1 MKYFL
6 LFLLLPGLLF
16 GAEPIEKHPEWD
28 QDYSKKIREYTTD
41 PQFLTDLVDHLPASD
56 KVPTPQKFLGYV
68 SGTPEKLTYSED
80 VHRYLRALEA
90 ASPRIKVFSIGKT
103 EEGRE
108 MILAVIASEETIGN
122 LDRYKDITRKLSDPR
137 KIKDTEAE
145 QLIQQGKPMY
155 YLTGALHSPETGS
168 PEMLMELAYRLIVE
182 ETPVVQSIRNNII
195 TLITPVLEVDGR
207 NRMVDLVRWQQ
218 ANPNAPLPPLIYWGH
233 YVAHDNNRDYLGLSL
248 ALTRNVL
255 KTFFEYHPQVQHD
268 LHESV
273 PFLYISTGTGPYNA
287 WLDPLVIDEWH
298 RMAYHEVQTLTQKGL
313 PGVWT
318 HGFFDGWAPNYLFWV
333 AHGHNAIGRFYET
346 FGNGT
351 PKTLDRVV
359 RDSSERAWYRPN
371 PPLPKVKWS
380 LRNNVNYQQSGALLA
395 LHYMAQNNQHFL
407 RTFWSIGKRAV
418 AKAANEGP
426 AAYVFDANQKRK
438 AQLRDLLNLLRE
450 HGIEVHQTE
459 KPVTV
464 KLQWPPNKE
473 EEKKDS
479 EKKKETKEE
488 KKEPDSATFPAGSF
502 VVRLDQPYS
511 RLADTFLD
519 IQYVRGD
526 ERVYDDSG
534 WTLGYAKNVEWKR
547 IVNQEVLKTAM
558 HPWDGKMS
566 LSRPAIKGS
575 TIAIRNHGELD
586 LVRLRYALPGIEFLI
601 AEESWKQKNSEWP
614 AGTVLIT
621 VEGADSKTVEDALAS
636 TALEYSVFEN
646 ATAVKTHRMVAPRIA
661 MLHTWFDTQD
671 EGWYRIAFDELKVPY
686 DYISTQDIAK
696 MDDLRSKYDVILFAP
711 AGIFGDA
718 GDFVNGLP
726 AGHPI
731 PWKKTELTPNL
742 LIDETDDIRAGMGFS
757 GVQNLK
763 KFVEEGGLLITAR
776 ETAVWAV
783 KYGLAKWIRISE
795 PQKLK
800 ASGSL
805 LKAVLTDKKSPVGY
819 GYDESI
825 PVYYAAGTIF
835 KVGIFEDR
843 GEPEKRPSG
852 RGSPK
857 DPDVPQGRPYVEL
870 PEKPKPG
877 PGEEGFQP
885 SDEWSVWFEP
895 LIPKMEERPRVIVS
909 FPKEADQ
916 IFLSGML
923 EGAEEIAG
931 KPLIID
937 SPLGK
942 GHILLF
948 ANNPMWRGNTQGNY
962 AFIFNAIFNF
972 QNLNVGWPPSKA
984 LTEGNEVK

>member
-1 MKYFL
+1 MKWVALFL
-6 LFLLLPGLLF
+6 LFPGFLF

-28 QDYSKKIREYTTD
+28 QEYSKKIREYTTD
-41 PQFLTDLVDHLPASD
+41 PQFLTDLVDHLPASG

-80 VHRYLRALEA
+80 IYRYLRALEA
-90 ASPRIKVFSIGKT
+90 ASPRIKIFSIGKT

-122 LDRYKDITRKLSDPR
+122 LDRYKEITRKLSDPR
-137 KIKDTEAE
+137 KTNETEAE

-168 PEMLMELAYRLIVE
+168 PEMLMELAYRLVVE
-182 ETPVVQSIRNNII
+182 ETPVIQSIRNNII

-218 ANPNAPLPPLIYWGH
+218 ANPKAPLPPLIYWGH

-359 RDSSERAWYRPN
+359 RDSSQRAWYRPN

-407 RTFWSIGKRAV
+407 RTFWSLGKRAI

-426 AAYVFDANQKRK
+426 AAYVFDATQKRK
-438 AQLRDLLNLLRE
+438 GQLRDLLNLLRE
-450 HGIEVHQTE
+450 HGIEVQQTD

-464 KLQWPPNKE
+464 KLEWPPKKQ

-479 EKKKETKEE
+479 EKKEGKKEE
-488 KKEPDSATFPAGSF
+488 KKEPETASFPSGSF
-502 VVRLDQPYS
+502 VIRLDQPYS
-511 RLADTFLD
+511 RLADALLD

-547 IVNQEVLKTAM
+547 IVNQDILKTPM

-566 LSRPAIKGS
+566 ISRPEIKGT

-586 LVRLRYALPGIEFLI
+586 LVRLRYALPDVDFLI
-601 AEESWKQKNSEWP
+601 TEETWKHKNSEWP
-614 AGTVLIT
+614 AGTVLLK
-621 VEGADSKTVEDALAS
+621 VEGTDSKRVKEAIAT
-636 TALEYSVFEN
+636 TALEYAVFDN
-646 ATAVKTHRMVAPRIA
+646 VTGVKTHKMIAPRIA
-661 MLHTWFDTQD
+661 MLHTWVDTQD

-696 MDDLRSKYDVILFAP
+696 MEDLRSKYDVILFAP
-711 AGIFGDA
+711 AGFFGDT
-718 GDFVNGLP
+718 DFVNGLP
-726 AGHPI
+726 AGHPM
-731 PWKKTELTPNL
+731 PWKKTDITPNL
-742 LIDETDDIRAGMGFS
+742 LIDETEDMRAGMGLS

-763 KFVEEGGLLITAR
+763 EFVEEGGLLITAR
-776 ETAVWAV
+776 ETAVWVV
-783 KYGLAKWIRISE
+783 KYGLARWIRTSE
-795 PQKLK
+795 PKNLK

-805 LKAVLTDKKSPVGY
+805 LKAVLTDKKSPIGY
-819 GYDESI
+819 GYDDSI

-835 KVGIFEDR
+835 QVGIFQDR
-843 GEPEKRPSG
+843 ADEGKRPSG
-852 RGSPK
+852 RGNPK

-877 PGEEGFQP
+877 PGEEGFKP

-895 LIPKMEERPRVIVS
+895 LIPKIEERPRVIVS

-962 AFIFNAIFNF
+962 AFIFNAIFNY
-972 QNLNVGWPPSKA
+972 QNLNVGWPPK
-984 LTEGNEVK
+984 

>member
-1 MKYFL
+1 MKWFAFFL
-6 LFLLLPGLLF
+6 LIPALLF
-16 GAEPIEKHPEWD
+16 AAEPIEKHPEWD

-41 PQFLTDLVDHLPASD
+41 PQFLTDLVDHLPASE
-56 KVPTPQKFLGYV
+56 KVPTPQKFLGYI

-80 VHRYLRALEA
+80 VARYMRALET
-90 ASPRIKVFSIGKT
+90 ASPRIKVFTMGKS

-108 MILAVIASEETIGN
+108 MILVVIASEETLQN
-122 LDRYKDITRKLSDPR
+122 LDRYKEINQKLSDPR
-137 KIKDTEAE
+137 KVTDAEAT

-168 PEMLMELAYRLIVE
+168 PEMLMELAYRLVVS
-182 ETPVVQSIRNNII
+182 ETPMIQSIRNNII

-207 NRMVDLVRWQQ
+207 NRMLDLVRWEQ
-218 ANPNAPLPPLIYWGH
+218 ANPDAPQPPLIYWGH

-346 FGNGT
+346 YGNST

-359 RDSSERAWYRPN
+359 RDSSQRAWYRPN

-380 LRNNVNYQQSGALLA
+380 LRNNVNYQQSGSLLA
-395 LHYMAQNNQHFL
+395 LHYMAQNSRHFL
-407 RTFWSIGKRAV
+407 ETFWSLGKRAV
-418 AKAANEGP
+418 AKPSNEGP

-438 AQLRDLLNLLRE
+438 GQLRDLLQLLRA
-450 HGIEVHQTE
+450 HGVEVHQTDRTL
-459 KPVTV
+459 TV
-464 KLQWPPNKE
+464 KLPVKAKKE
-473 EEKKDS
+473 EDEKKPADA
-479 EKKKETKEE
+479 KDKKEKEE
-488 KKEPDSATFPAGSF
+488 PKEPESVTFAAGSY

-511 RLADTFLD
+511 RLADALLD
-519 IQYVRGD
+519 VQYVRGD

-534 WTLGYAKNVEWKR
+534 WTFGYAKNVEWKR
-547 IVNQEVLKTAM
+547 ITSQDILKGPM
-558 HPWDGKMS
+558 HVWDGAS
-566 LSRPAIKGS
+566 SNPGPAIKGS
-575 TIAIRNHGELD
+575 TVLIRNHAELD
-586 LVRLRYALPGIEFLI
+586 LVRLRYALSDLKFLI
-601 AEESWKQKNSEWP
+601 SEESWKTKNTEWP
-614 AGTVLIT
+614 AGTLLVT
-621 VEGADSKTVEDALAS
+621 VQGNDSKRLEDALRATS
-636 TALEYSVFEN
+636 LDYAVFDS
-646 ATAVKTHRMVAPRIA
+646 APAIKTHEMNLPRIA
-661 MLHTWFDTQD
+661 MMHSWLNTQD

-686 DYISTQDIAK
+686 DYISTQDVAGIT
-696 MDDLRSKYDVILFAP
+696 DLKSKYDVILFAP
-711 AGIFGDA
+711 TSSRGGDTA
-718 GDFVNGLP
+718 TDIVNGLP

-731 PWKKTELTPNL
+731 PWKKTDLTPNL
-742 LIDETDDIRAGMGFS
+742 QVDETDDIRRGMGFE
-757 GVQNLK
+757 GIQNIK
-763 KFVEEGGLLITAR
+763 KFVEEGGLLITVR
-776 ETAVWAV
+776 ETSDWAV
-783 KYGLAKWIRISE
+783 RYGLTKWIQASE
-795 PQKLK
+795 TENLK

-805 LKAVLTDKKSPVGY
+805 LKAVVTDPKSPVVY
-819 GYDESI
+819 GYDDSI

-835 KVGIFEDR
+835 RVGLFQPPRDS
-843 GEPEKRPSG
+843 GKRPSG
-852 RGSPK
+852 RGNAK
-857 DPDVPQGRPYVEL
+857 DPDVPQGRPFVEL
-870 PEKPKPG
+870 PEKAKPG

-885 SDEWSVWFEP
+885 SDEWTIWYEP
-895 LIPKMEERPRVIVS
+895 FIPKIEERPRVILS

-931 KPLIID
+931 RPLVID

-948 ANNPMWRGNTQGNY
+948 ANNPIWRGATQGNY
-962 AFIFNAIFNF
+962 SLIFNAILNY
-972 QNLNVGWPPSKA
+972 QNLNAGWPPK
-984 LTEGNEVK
+984 